1 MNLDVQCIMCLG
13 CNPIGIIHTQI
24 DQGPIS
30 KIKPMPGGSI
40 EGILNEN
47 LVINLL
53 SITCLKDK
61 CDSETEPGN

>member
-1 MNLDVQCIMCLG
+1 MR
-13 CNPIGIIHTQI
+13 I
-24 DQGPIS
+24 DQDPIR

-47 LVINLL
+47 LVTNLF

-61 CDSETEPGN
+61 CDSETEPRN